1 VCVCMCVCVV
11 GIVPYA
17 QHTREYVSTRQALHS
32 HSLTHSLTLFVVF
45 GGTAYINDRH
55 VVGRVQRKE
64 AARRTYREAVARGDG
79 AYMMEENVPVLVPT
93 HPPTATHTHRRPS

>member
-1 VCVCMCVCVV
+1 VCVCVWWVLSLMPNTQESMSALAR
-11 GIVPYA
+11 PY
-17 QHTREYVSTRQALHS
+17 T
-32 HSLTHSLTLFVVF
+32 LTHSLTLFVVF

-79 AYMMEENVPVLVPT
+79 AYMMEENVPVLVLT